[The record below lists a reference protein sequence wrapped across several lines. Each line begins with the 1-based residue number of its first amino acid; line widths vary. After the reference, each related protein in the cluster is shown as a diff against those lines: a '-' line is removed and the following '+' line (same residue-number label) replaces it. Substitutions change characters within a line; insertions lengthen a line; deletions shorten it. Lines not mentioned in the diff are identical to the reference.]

1 MPELRVV
8 AVSNDGTRL
17 VLKAADS
24 TEYTLPIDERL
35 RAAVRGDRPRL
46 GQIEIEVESHLRPR
60 DIQARIRAGATA
72 EEVAQLAGIPVDR
85 VRRFEGPVLAE
96 RAFMAERARK
106 TPVRRPGEN
115 AGPQLG
121 EAVQERLLLRGA
133 EKDTV
138 QWDSWRRDDGTW
150 EVLLVYRVAGE
161 PHSASWTYDPP
172 RRLVQAVDDEARSLI
187 GESDDLAAPEPSFPF
202 VPRIAR
208 LPRDRPLDRA
218 RGTSRPSLPPLRARR
233 GDRASERDSLTSLLE
248 AVPSFRG
255 DMVVPGTALRA
266 RTAGGARRAN
276 RRRRSPRPPRP
287 RPVPPTRTS
296 SCPARSAATA
306 TGSSAPPTAR
316 PRRTA
321 SVRAAARRSRAGTR
335 SCSARGARSRS
346 SGLRQSDRSHAT
358 VSPVSACCRL
368 ATVRRRQV
376 GIVRCGPVSF
386 RRGPGA
392 RATATGGRAPR
403 RPGGPAS
410 EDHSDHEPTY
420 RAAGMPAT
428 ASASTSWA
436 PETPEPQ

>member
-35 RAAVRGDRPRL
+35 RAAVRNDRARL

-60 DIQARIRAGATA
+60 DIQARIRAGASA

-115 AGPQLG
+115 SGPQLG

-161 PHSASWTYDPP
+161 VHTASWTYDPP
-172 RRLVQAVDDEARSLI
+172 RRLVQAVDDEARALI
-187 GESDDLAAPEPSFPF
+187 GETDDTIAAAPEPSFPF

-218 RGTSRPSLPPLRARR
+218 LDRQIDRSDRSDRQLERAP
-233 GDRASERDSLTSLLE
+233 APVEPEEERDSLTSLLE

-255 DMVVPGTALRA
+255 DMVVPEQPDGEPSEEAEAEEPPAPAASAGAGTAYADVLMPRA
-266 RTAGGARRAN
+266 VSGHRDRLHGATDRQAEADGVRPGRRAA
-276 RRRRSPRPPRP
+276 
-287 RPVPPTRTS
+287 VPS
-296 SCPARSAATA
+296 WDEI
-306 TGSSAPPTAR
+306 
-316 PRRTA
+316 
-321 SVRAAARRSRAGTR
+321 VFGTR
-335 SCSARGARSRS
+335 RKK
-346 SGLRQSDRSHAT
+346 QD
-358 VSPVSACCRL
+358 
-368 ATVRRRQV
+368 
-376 GIVRCGPVSF
+376 
-386 RRGPGA
+386 
-392 RATATGGRAPR
+392 
-403 RPGGPAS
+403 
-410 EDHSDHEPTY
+410 
-420 RAAGMPAT
+420 
-428 ASASTSWA
+428 
-436 PETPEPQ
+436 

>member
-72 EEVAQLAGIPVDR
+72 EEVAQMAGIPVDR

-115 AGPQLG
+115 SGPPLG

-208 LPRDRPLDRA
+208 LPRDRPLDRPGD
-218 RGTSRPSLPPLRARR
+218 RERPSLPAQ
-233 GDRASERDSLTSLLE
+233 ASEPEEESLTATASGERDSLTSLLE

-255 DMVVPGTALRA
+255 DLVVPER
-266 RTAGGARRAN
+266 
-276 RRRRSPRPPRP
+276 
-287 RPVPPTRTS
+287 
-296 SCPARSAATA
+296 
-306 TGSSAPPTAR
+306 
-316 PRRTA
+316 
-321 SVRAAARRSRAGTR
+321 
-335 SCSARGARSRS
+335 
-346 SGLRQSDRSHAT
+346 
-358 VSPVSACCRL
+358 
-368 ATVRRRQV
+368 
-376 GIVRCGPVSF
+376 
-386 RRGPGA
+386 
-392 RATATGGRAPR
+392 
-403 RPGGPAS
+403 
-410 EDHSDHEPTY
+410 
-420 RAAGMPAT
+420 
-428 ASASTSWA
+428 A
-436 PETPEPQ
+436 PETVPEESDPEPEAEEPPAPAASAGAAYADVLMPRSVSSHRDRLIGSTDRQAEADGVRPGRRAAVPSWDEIVFGTRRKKQE

>member
-60 DIQARIRAGATA
+60 DIQARIRAGASA

-121 EAVQERLLLRGA
+121 EAVQERLTLRGA
-133 EKDTV
+133 DKETV

-187 GESDDLAAPEPSFPF
+187 GESDDLSITPEPSFPF

-218 RGTSRPSLPPLRARR
+218 LERPERPALPSPEPVEE
-233 GDRASERDSLTSLLE
+233 SERDSLTSLLE

-255 DMVVPGTALRA
+255 DMVVPERPSDPPEEPAVEPEEEEPPA
-266 RTAGGARRAN
+266 PAASAGSAYADVLMPRSVGAHRDRLIGSTDRQAEADGVRPGRRAA
-276 RRRRSPRPPRP
+276 
-287 RPVPPTRTS
+287 VPS
-296 SCPARSAATA
+296 WDEI
-306 TGSSAPPTAR
+306 
-316 PRRTA
+316 
-321 SVRAAARRSRAGTR
+321 VFGTR
-335 SCSARGARSRS
+335 RKK
-346 SGLRQSDRSHAT
+346 Q
-358 VSPVSACCRL
+358 
-368 ATVRRRQV
+368 
-376 GIVRCGPVSF
+376 
-386 RRGPGA
+386 
-392 RATATGGRAPR
+392 
-403 RPGGPAS
+403 
-410 EDHSDHEPTY
+410 E
-420 RAAGMPAT
+420 
-428 ASASTSWA
+428 
-436 PETPEPQ
+436 

>member
-17 VLKAADS
+17 VLKAADA

-115 AGPQLG
+115 AAGPQLG

-133 EKDTV
+133 DKDTV

-150 EVLLVYRVAGE
+150 EVLLVYLVAGE

-187 GESDDLAAPEPSFPF
+187 GESDDLSAPEPSFPF

-208 LPRDRPLDRA
+208 LPRERAERSMDRALDRA
-218 RGTSRPSLPPLRARR
+218 LERPSLPAQ
-233 GDRASERDSLTSLLE
+233 ASEPAEEMTEERDSLTSLLE

-255 DMVVPGTALRA
+255 DLVVPERPTEPDPEEPVVEPAA
-266 RTAGGARRAN
+266 EEPPAPAASAGSAYADVLMPRSVGSHRDRLIGATDRQAEADGVRPGRRAA
-276 RRRRSPRPPRP
+276 
-287 RPVPPTRTS
+287 VPS
-296 SCPARSAATA
+296 WDEI
-306 TGSSAPPTAR
+306 
-316 PRRTA
+316 
-321 SVRAAARRSRAGTR
+321 VFGTR
-335 SCSARGARSRS
+335 RKK
-346 SGLRQSDRSHAT
+346 Q
-358 VSPVSACCRL
+358 
-368 ATVRRRQV
+368 
-376 GIVRCGPVSF
+376 
-386 RRGPGA
+386 
-392 RATATGGRAPR
+392 
-403 RPGGPAS
+403 
-410 EDHSDHEPTY
+410 E
-420 RAAGMPAT
+420 
-428 ASASTSWA
+428 
-436 PETPEPQ
+436 

>member
-60 DIQARIRAGATA
+60 DIQARIRAGASA

-121 EAVQERLLLRGA
+121 EAVQERLTLRGA

-187 GESDDLAAPEPSFPF
+187 GESDDLSATPEPSFPF

-218 RGTSRPSLPPLRARR
+218 LERPERPALPSPEVVEE
-233 GDRASERDSLTSLLE
+233 SERDSLTSLLE

-255 DMVVPGTALRA
+255 DMVVPERPSEAPEEPVEEPEA
-266 RTAGGARRAN
+266 EEPPAPAASAGSAYADVLMPRSVGAHRDRLIGSTDRQAEADGVRPGRRAA
-276 RRRRSPRPPRP
+276 
-287 RPVPPTRTS
+287 VPS
-296 SCPARSAATA
+296 WDEI
-306 TGSSAPPTAR
+306 
-316 PRRTA
+316 
-321 SVRAAARRSRAGTR
+321 VFGTR
-335 SCSARGARSRS
+335 RKK
-346 SGLRQSDRSHAT
+346 Q
-358 VSPVSACCRL
+358 
-368 ATVRRRQV
+368 
-376 GIVRCGPVSF
+376 
-386 RRGPGA
+386 
-392 RATATGGRAPR
+392 
-403 RPGGPAS
+403 
-410 EDHSDHEPTY
+410 E
-420 RAAGMPAT
+420 
-428 ASASTSWA
+428 
-436 PETPEPQ
+436 

>member
-115 AGPQLG
+115 SGPLLG

-172 RRLVQAVDDEARSLI
+172 RRLVQAFDDEARSLI
-187 GESDDLAAPEPSFPF
+187 GESDDLGSPEPSFPF

-218 RGTSRPSLPPLRARR
+218 LDRERPSLPSQ
-233 GDRASERDSLTSLLE
+233 ASEPAEESTGERDSLTSLLE

-255 DMVVPGTALRA
+255 DLVVPERPAESTEEPPETEPEAEEPPA
-266 RTAGGARRAN
+266 PAASAGSAYADVLMPRSVASHRDRLIGATDRQAEADGVRPGRRAA
-276 RRRRSPRPPRP
+276 
-287 RPVPPTRTS
+287 VPS
-296 SCPARSAATA
+296 WDEI
-306 TGSSAPPTAR
+306 
-316 PRRTA
+316 
-321 SVRAAARRSRAGTR
+321 VFGTR
-335 SCSARGARSRS
+335 RKK
-346 SGLRQSDRSHAT
+346 Q
-358 VSPVSACCRL
+358 
-368 ATVRRRQV
+368 
-376 GIVRCGPVSF
+376 
-386 RRGPGA
+386 
-392 RATATGGRAPR
+392 
-403 RPGGPAS
+403 
-410 EDHSDHEPTY
+410 E
-420 RAAGMPAT
+420 
-428 ASASTSWA
+428 
-436 PETPEPQ
+436 

>member
-150 EVLLVYRVAGE
+150 EVLLVYCVAGE

-172 RRLVQAVDDEARSLI
+172 RRLVQAVDEEARSLI
-187 GESDDLAAPEPSFPF
+187 GESEDLGAPEPSFPF

-218 RGTSRPSLPPLRARR
+218 LDRPSLPPAEP
-233 GDRASERDSLTSLLE
+233 GEEAVAERDSLTSLLE

-255 DMVVPGTALRA
+255 DMVVPERPSETVTVEEPDPEPEAEEPPA
-266 RTAGGARRAN
+266 PAASAGSAYADVLMPRSVASHRDRLIGATDRQAEADGVRPGRRAA
-276 RRRRSPRPPRP
+276 
-287 RPVPPTRTS
+287 VPS
-296 SCPARSAATA
+296 WDEI
-306 TGSSAPPTAR
+306 
-316 PRRTA
+316 
-321 SVRAAARRSRAGTR
+321 VFGTR
-335 SCSARGARSRS
+335 RKK
-346 SGLRQSDRSHAT
+346 Q
-358 VSPVSACCRL
+358 
-368 ATVRRRQV
+368 
-376 GIVRCGPVSF
+376 
-386 RRGPGA
+386 
-392 RATATGGRAPR
+392 
-403 RPGGPAS
+403 
-410 EDHSDHEPTY
+410 E
-420 RAAGMPAT
+420 
-428 ASASTSWA
+428 
-436 PETPEPQ
+436 

>member
-1 MPELRVV
+1 MTSAGTTREVPMPELRVV

-60 DIQARIRAGATA
+60 DIQARIRAGASA

-115 AGPQLG
+115 VGPQLG
-121 EAVQERLLLRGA
+121 EAVQERLTIRGA

-150 EVLLVYRVAGE
+150 EVMLVYRVAGE
-161 PHSASWTYDPP
+161 PHAASWTYDPP

-218 RGTSRPSLPPLRARR
+218 LDRQMERPSLPPAPPEPVEET
-233 GDRASERDSLTSLLE
+233 GDRDSLTSLLE

-255 DMVVPGTALRA
+255 DMVVPERPASTERPAVEEPVTEPEEEEPPA
-266 RTAGGARRAN
+266 PAASAGAGSAYADVLMPRSVGSHRDRLVGSTDRQAEADGVRPGRRAA
-276 RRRRSPRPPRP
+276 
-287 RPVPPTRTS
+287 VPS
-296 SCPARSAATA
+296 WDEI
-306 TGSSAPPTAR
+306 
-316 PRRTA
+316 
-321 SVRAAARRSRAGTR
+321 VFGTR
-335 SCSARGARSRS
+335 RKK
-346 SGLRQSDRSHAT
+346 QD
-358 VSPVSACCRL
+358 
-368 ATVRRRQV
+368 
-376 GIVRCGPVSF
+376 
-386 RRGPGA
+386 
-392 RATATGGRAPR
+392 
-403 RPGGPAS
+403 
-410 EDHSDHEPTY
+410 
-420 RAAGMPAT
+420 
-428 ASASTSWA
+428 
-436 PETPEPQ
+436 

>member
-72 EEVAQLAGIPVDR
+72 EEVAQMAGIPVDR

-121 EAVQERLLLRGA
+121 EAVQERLVLRGA

-150 EVLLVYRVAGE
+150 EVLLVYLVAGE

-172 RRLVQAVDDEARSLI
+172 RRLVQAVDEEARSLI

-208 LPRDRPLDRA
+208 LPRDRPLDRSLD
-218 RGTSRPSLPPLRARR
+218 RERPSLPAPPPEPLEEST
-233 GDRASERDSLTSLLE
+233 SERDSLTSLLE

-255 DMVVPGTALRA
+255 DLVVPERPVEPPVEEPVEEPEAEEPPA
-266 RTAGGARRAN
+266 PAASAGSAYADVLMPRSVGSHRDRLVGATDRQAEADGVRPGRRAA
-276 RRRRSPRPPRP
+276 
-287 RPVPPTRTS
+287 VPS
-296 SCPARSAATA
+296 WDEI
-306 TGSSAPPTAR
+306 
-316 PRRTA
+316 
-321 SVRAAARRSRAGTR
+321 VFGTR
-335 SCSARGARSRS
+335 RKK
-346 SGLRQSDRSHAT
+346 Q
-358 VSPVSACCRL
+358 
-368 ATVRRRQV
+368 
-376 GIVRCGPVSF
+376 
-386 RRGPGA
+386 
-392 RATATGGRAPR
+392 
-403 RPGGPAS
+403 
-410 EDHSDHEPTY
+410 E
-420 RAAGMPAT
+420 
-428 ASASTSWA
+428 
-436 PETPEPQ
+436 

>member
-60 DIQARIRAGATA
+60 DIQARIRAGASA

-115 AGPQLG
+115 TGPQLG
-121 EAVQERLLLRGA
+121 EAVQERLLIRGA
-133 EKDTV
+133 DKDSV

-150 EVLLVYRVAGE
+150 EVLLAYRVATE
-161 PHSASWTYDPP
+161 AHTASWTYDPP

-187 GESDDLAAPEPSFPF
+187 GESDDIAPPEPSFPF

-218 RGTSRPSLPPLRARR
+218 LDRQLERPSIPSPTPEPAEESE
-233 GDRASERDSLTSLLE
+233 DERDSLTSLLE

-255 DMVVPGTALRA
+255 DLVVPERPAPPAPATGPSAAPAASANSTSTTERPAVEEPEQEPEAEEPPAPAASAGSAYADVLMPRAVAGHRDRLVGTTDRQAEADGVRP
-266 RTAGGARRAN
+266 GRRAA
-276 RRRRSPRPPRP
+276 
-287 RPVPPTRTS
+287 VPS
-296 SCPARSAATA
+296 WDEI
-306 TGSSAPPTAR
+306 
-316 PRRTA
+316 
-321 SVRAAARRSRAGTR
+321 VFGTR
-335 SCSARGARSRS
+335 RKK
-346 SGLRQSDRSHAT
+346 QD
-358 VSPVSACCRL
+358 
-368 ATVRRRQV
+368 
-376 GIVRCGPVSF
+376 
-386 RRGPGA
+386 
-392 RATATGGRAPR
+392 
-403 RPGGPAS
+403 
-410 EDHSDHEPTY
+410 
-420 RAAGMPAT
+420 
-428 ASASTSWA
+428 
-436 PETPEPQ
+436 

>member
-72 EEVAQLAGIPVDR
+72 EEVAQMAGIPVDR

-115 AGPQLG
+115 SGPPLG
-121 EAVQERLLLRGA
+121 EAVQERLTLRGA

-187 GESDDLAAPEPSFPF
+187 GESDDLAATPEPSFPF

-208 LPRDRPLDRA
+208 LPRDRPMDRPGD
-218 RGTSRPSLPPLRARR
+218 RERQGLPPGQDSESDEELVATA
-233 GDRASERDSLTSLLE
+233 GGERDSLTSLLE

-255 DMVVPGTALRA
+255 DLVVPERA
-266 RTAGGARRAN
+266 SEPAAEEPDGEPEAEEPPAPAASAGAAYADVLMPRAVTSHRDRLVGSTDRQAEADGVRPGRRAA
-276 RRRRSPRPPRP
+276 
-287 RPVPPTRTS
+287 VPS
-296 SCPARSAATA
+296 WDEI
-306 TGSSAPPTAR
+306 
-316 PRRTA
+316 
-321 SVRAAARRSRAGTR
+321 VFGTR
-335 SCSARGARSRS
+335 RKK
-346 SGLRQSDRSHAT
+346 Q
-358 VSPVSACCRL
+358 
-368 ATVRRRQV
+368 
-376 GIVRCGPVSF
+376 
-386 RRGPGA
+386 
-392 RATATGGRAPR
+392 
-403 RPGGPAS
+403 
-410 EDHSDHEPTY
+410 E
-420 RAAGMPAT
+420 
-428 ASASTSWA
+428 
-436 PETPEPQ
+436 

>member
-115 AGPQLG
+115 AAGPQLG
-121 EAVQERLLLRGA
+121 EAVQERLLIRGA

-187 GESDDLAAPEPSFPF
+187 GESDDLGTPEPSFPF

-208 LPRDRPLDRA
+208 LPRDRPLDRQA
-218 RGTSRPSLPPLRARR
+218 ERPVLPPPSEA
-233 GDRASERDSLTSLLE
+233 DEEIVSERDSLTSILE
-248 AVPSFRG
+248 AVPSYRG
-255 DMVVPGTALRA
+255 DLVVPELPSAEPQEEPVSVEEVA
-266 RTAGGARRAN
+266 EEESAAPAASAGSAYADVLMPRSVNGHRDRLIGATDRQAEADGVRPGRRAA
-276 RRRRSPRPPRP
+276 
-287 RPVPPTRTS
+287 VPS
-296 SCPARSAATA
+296 WDEI
-306 TGSSAPPTAR
+306 
-316 PRRTA
+316 
-321 SVRAAARRSRAGTR
+321 VFGTR
-335 SCSARGARSRS
+335 RKK
-346 SGLRQSDRSHAT
+346 Q
-358 VSPVSACCRL
+358 
-368 ATVRRRQV
+368 
-376 GIVRCGPVSF
+376 
-386 RRGPGA
+386 
-392 RATATGGRAPR
+392 
-403 RPGGPAS
+403 
-410 EDHSDHEPTY
+410 E
-420 RAAGMPAT
+420 
-428 ASASTSWA
+428 
-436 PETPEPQ
+436 

>member
-60 DIQARIRAGATA
+60 DIQARIRAGASA
-72 EEVAQLAGIPVDR
+72 EEVASLAGIPVDR

-115 AGPQLG
+115 TGPQLG
-121 EAVQERLLLRGA
+121 EAVSERLLLRGA
-133 EKDTV
+133 DKETV

-150 EVLLVYRVAGE
+150 EVLLVYRVATE

-187 GESDDLAAPEPSFPF
+187 GETDDITAPEPSFPF

-208 LPRDRPLDRA
+208 LPRDRPSLDRPLDRA
-218 RGTSRPSLPPLRARR
+218 LDRQLERPSAPPPPEPPEENTAT
-233 GDRASERDSLTSLLE
+233 GATATAAVSESERDSLTSLLE

-255 DMVVPGTALRA
+255 DMIVPERPALPPTDLPPTEEPEQDPEAEEPPAASAGAGSAYADVLMPRSVASHRDRLVGTTDRQAEADGVRP
-266 RTAGGARRAN
+266 GRRAA
-276 RRRRSPRPPRP
+276 
-287 RPVPPTRTS
+287 VPS
-296 SCPARSAATA
+296 WDEI
-306 TGSSAPPTAR
+306 
-316 PRRTA
+316 
-321 SVRAAARRSRAGTR
+321 VFGTR
-335 SCSARGARSRS
+335 RKK
-346 SGLRQSDRSHAT
+346 Q
-358 VSPVSACCRL
+358 
-368 ATVRRRQV
+368 
-376 GIVRCGPVSF
+376 
-386 RRGPGA
+386 
-392 RATATGGRAPR
+392 
-403 RPGGPAS
+403 
-410 EDHSDHEPTY
+410 E
-420 RAAGMPAT
+420 
-428 ASASTSWA
+428 
-436 PETPEPQ
+436 

>member
-121 EAVQERLLLRGA
+121 EAVQERLVLRGA

-150 EVLLVYRVAGE
+150 EVLLVYCVAGE

-187 GESDDLAAPEPSFPF
+187 GESEDLGAPEPSFPF

-218 RGTSRPSLPPLRARR
+218 LDRPSLPPAEPVEETV
-233 GDRASERDSLTSLLE
+233 AERDSLTSLLE

-255 DMVVPGTALRA
+255 DMVVPERPSETAVVDEPDPEPEA
-266 RTAGGARRAN
+266 EEPPAPAASAGSAYADVLMPRSVASHRDRLIGATDRQAEADGVRPGRRAA
-276 RRRRSPRPPRP
+276 
-287 RPVPPTRTS
+287 VPS
-296 SCPARSAATA
+296 WDEI
-306 TGSSAPPTAR
+306 
-316 PRRTA
+316 
-321 SVRAAARRSRAGTR
+321 VFGTR
-335 SCSARGARSRS
+335 RKK
-346 SGLRQSDRSHAT
+346 Q
-358 VSPVSACCRL
+358 
-368 ATVRRRQV
+368 
-376 GIVRCGPVSF
+376 
-386 RRGPGA
+386 
-392 RATATGGRAPR
+392 
-403 RPGGPAS
+403 
-410 EDHSDHEPTY
+410 E
-420 RAAGMPAT
+420 
-428 ASASTSWA
+428 
-436 PETPEPQ
+436 

>member
-72 EEVAQLAGIPVDR
+72 EEVAQMAGIPVDR

-115 AGPQLG
+115 SGPPLG

-208 LPRDRPLDRA
+208 LPRDRPLDRPGD
-218 RGTSRPSLPPLRARR
+218 RERPSLPAQ
-233 GDRASERDSLTSLLE
+233 ASEPDEESLTATASGERDSLTSLLE

-255 DMVVPGTALRA
+255 DLVVPERA
-266 RTAGGARRAN
+266 PEAVPEEPDPEPAEAEEPAAPAASAGAAYADVLMPRSVTSHRDRLIGSTDRQAEADGVRPGRRAA
-276 RRRRSPRPPRP
+276 
-287 RPVPPTRTS
+287 VPS
-296 SCPARSAATA
+296 WDEI
-306 TGSSAPPTAR
+306 
-316 PRRTA
+316 
-321 SVRAAARRSRAGTR
+321 VFGTR
-335 SCSARGARSRS
+335 RKK
-346 SGLRQSDRSHAT
+346 Q
-358 VSPVSACCRL
+358 
-368 ATVRRRQV
+368 
-376 GIVRCGPVSF
+376 
-386 RRGPGA
+386 
-392 RATATGGRAPR
+392 
-403 RPGGPAS
+403 
-410 EDHSDHEPTY
+410 E
-420 RAAGMPAT
+420 
-428 ASASTSWA
+428 
-436 PETPEPQ
+436 

>member
-35 RAAVRGDRPRL
+35 RAAVRNDRARL

-60 DIQARIRAGATA
+60 DIQARIRAGASA
-72 EEVAQLAGIPVDR
+72 EEVAQMAGIPVDR

-115 AGPQLG
+115 SGPQLG

-161 PHSASWTYDPP
+161 VHTASWTYDPP
-172 RRLVQAVDDEARSLI
+172 RRLVQAVDDEARALI
-187 GESDDLAAPEPSFPF
+187 GETDDTIAAAPEPSFPF

-218 RGTSRPSLPPLRARR
+218 LDRQIDRSDRQLE
-233 GDRASERDSLTSLLE
+233 RASASASAEAEDERDSLTSLLE

-255 DMVVPGTALRA
+255 DMVVPEQPDSSEPLEEAEAEEPPAPAASAGAGSAYADVLMPRAVSGHRDRLTGTTDRQAEADGVRP
-266 RTAGGARRAN
+266 GRRAA
-276 RRRRSPRPPRP
+276 
-287 RPVPPTRTS
+287 VPS
-296 SCPARSAATA
+296 WDEI
-306 TGSSAPPTAR
+306 
-316 PRRTA
+316 
-321 SVRAAARRSRAGTR
+321 VFGTR
-335 SCSARGARSRS
+335 RKK
-346 SGLRQSDRSHAT
+346 QD
-358 VSPVSACCRL
+358 
-368 ATVRRRQV
+368 
-376 GIVRCGPVSF
+376 
-386 RRGPGA
+386 
-392 RATATGGRAPR
+392 
-403 RPGGPAS
+403 
-410 EDHSDHEPTY
+410 
-420 RAAGMPAT
+420 
-428 ASASTSWA
+428 
-436 PETPEPQ
+436 

>member
-115 AGPQLG
+115 SGPLLG

-187 GESDDLAAPEPSFPF
+187 GESDGLGVPEPSFPF

-208 LPRDRPLDRA
+208 LPRDRPFDRD
-218 RGTSRPSLPPLRARR
+218 RDRDRERPALPAQAPEPAEEST
-233 GDRASERDSLTSLLE
+233 GERDSLTSLLE

-255 DMVVPGTALRA
+255 DLVVPER
-266 RTAGGARRAN
+266 
-276 RRRRSPRPPRP
+276 
-287 RPVPPTRTS
+287 
-296 SCPARSAATA
+296 
-306 TGSSAPPTAR
+306 
-316 PRRTA
+316 
-321 SVRAAARRSRAGTR
+321 
-335 SCSARGARSRS
+335 
-346 SGLRQSDRSHAT
+346 
-358 VSPVSACCRL
+358 
-368 ATVRRRQV
+368 
-376 GIVRCGPVSF
+376 
-386 RRGPGA
+386 
-392 RATATGGRAPR
+392 
-403 RPGGPAS
+403 
-410 EDHSDHEPTY
+410 
-420 RAAGMPAT
+420 
-428 ASASTSWA
+428 
-436 PETPEPQ
+436 TPEPGEKPAQEPVVEEPPAASAGAGSAYADVLMPRSVGSHRDRLIGATDRQAEADGVRPGRRAAVPSWDEIVFGTRRKKQE

>member
-17 VLKAADS
+17 VLKAADA

-115 AGPQLG
+115 SGPLLG
-121 EAVQERLLLRGA
+121 ETVQERLLLRGA
-133 EKDTV
+133 DKDTV

-150 EVLLVYRVAGE
+150 EVLLVYLVAGE

-187 GESDDLAAPEPSFPF
+187 GESDDLAVAEPSFPF

-208 LPRDRPLDRA
+208 LPRDRTMDRA
-218 RGTSRPSLPPLRARR
+218 LDR
-233 GDRASERDSLTSLLE
+233 GDRERPGLPAQPSEPAEESAGERDSLTSLLE

-255 DMVVPGTALRA
+255 DLVVPEPPPEPEEEAAEEVMEEEPPASAASAGSAYADVLMPRA
-266 RTAGGARRAN
+266 VSSHRDRLTGATDRQAEADGVRPGRRAA
-276 RRRRSPRPPRP
+276 
-287 RPVPPTRTS
+287 VPS
-296 SCPARSAATA
+296 WDEI
-306 TGSSAPPTAR
+306 
-316 PRRTA
+316 
-321 SVRAAARRSRAGTR
+321 VFGTR
-335 SCSARGARSRS
+335 RKK
-346 SGLRQSDRSHAT
+346 Q
-358 VSPVSACCRL
+358 
-368 ATVRRRQV
+368 
-376 GIVRCGPVSF
+376 
-386 RRGPGA
+386 
-392 RATATGGRAPR
+392 
-403 RPGGPAS
+403 
-410 EDHSDHEPTY
+410 E
-420 RAAGMPAT
+420 
-428 ASASTSWA
+428 
-436 PETPEPQ
+436 

>member
-35 RAAVRGDRPRL
+35 RAAVRNDRARL

-60 DIQARIRAGATA
+60 DIQARIRAGASA
-72 EEVAQLAGIPVDR
+72 EEVAQFAGIPVDR

-115 AGPQLG
+115 TGPQLG

-133 EKDTV
+133 DKETV

-187 GESDDLAAPEPSFPF
+187 GETDDVAAPEPSFPF

-218 RGTSRPSLPPLRARR
+218 LDRQMERPAPPPPPEPDEHNVTAS
-233 GDRASERDSLTSLLE
+233 ASERDSLTSLLE

-255 DMVVPGTALRA
+255 DMVVPERPAPPEPPPTTSAAQEPEADEPSAAAASAGAGSAYADVLMPRAVAGHRDRLTGTTDRQAEADGVRP
-266 RTAGGARRAN
+266 GRRAA
-276 RRRRSPRPPRP
+276 
-287 RPVPPTRTS
+287 VPS
-296 SCPARSAATA
+296 WDEI
-306 TGSSAPPTAR
+306 
-316 PRRTA
+316 
-321 SVRAAARRSRAGTR
+321 VFGTR
-335 SCSARGARSRS
+335 RKK
-346 SGLRQSDRSHAT
+346 QD
-358 VSPVSACCRL
+358 
-368 ATVRRRQV
+368 
-376 GIVRCGPVSF
+376 
-386 RRGPGA
+386 
-392 RATATGGRAPR
+392 
-403 RPGGPAS
+403 
-410 EDHSDHEPTY
+410 
-420 RAAGMPAT
+420 
-428 ASASTSWA
+428 
-436 PETPEPQ
+436 

>member
-35 RAAVRGDRPRL
+35 RAAVRNDRARL

-60 DIQARIRAGATA
+60 DIQARIRAGASA

-115 AGPQLG
+115 TGTGPQLG

-133 EKDTV
+133 DKETV
-138 QWDSWRRDDGTW
+138 LWDSWRRDDGTW

-187 GESDDLAAPEPSFPF
+187 GEPTDADSAAAPEPSFPF

-218 RGTSRPSLPPLRARR
+218 LDRQMERPTAPEPEEST
-233 GDRASERDSLTSLLE
+233 GSERDSLTSLLE

-255 DMVVPGTALRA
+255 DMVVPE
-266 RTAGGARRAN
+266 
-276 RRRRSPRPPRP
+276 RPA
-287 RPVPPTRTS
+287 PP
-296 SCPARSAATA
+296 PE
-306 TGSSAPPTAR
+306 PPTA
-316 PRRTA
+316 
-321 SVRAAARRSRAGTR
+321 
-335 SCSARGARSRS
+335 
-346 SGLRQSDRSHAT
+346 
-358 VSPVSACCRL
+358 
-368 ATVRRRQV
+368 
-376 GIVRCGPVSF
+376 
-386 RRGPGA
+386 
-392 RATATGGRAPR
+392 
-403 RPGGPAS
+403 
-410 EDHSDHEPTY
+410 E
-420 RAAGMPAT
+420 PAT
-428 ASASTSWA
+428 AQEPDSEEPPATAASAGAGSAYADVLMPRAVAGHRDRLTGTTDRQAEADGVRPGRRAAVPSWD
-436 PETPEPQ
+436 EIVFGTRRKKQD

>member
-35 RAAVRGDRPRL
+35 RAAVRNDRARL

-60 DIQARIRAGATA
+60 DIQARIRAGASA
-72 EEVAQLAGIPVDR
+72 EEVAQFAGIPVDR

-115 AGPQLG
+115 TGPQLG

-133 EKDTV
+133 DKETV

-187 GESDDLAAPEPSFPF
+187 GETDDVAAPEPSFPF

-218 RGTSRPSLPPLRARR
+218 LDRQMERPAPPPPPEPDEHIVTAS
-233 GDRASERDSLTSLLE
+233 ASERDSLTSLLE

-255 DMVVPGTALRA
+255 DMVVPERPAPPEPPPTTPAAQEPEAGEPPAAAASAGAGSAYADVLMPRAVAGHRDRLTGTTDRQAEADGVRP
-266 RTAGGARRAN
+266 GRRAA
-276 RRRRSPRPPRP
+276 
-287 RPVPPTRTS
+287 VPS
-296 SCPARSAATA
+296 WDEI
-306 TGSSAPPTAR
+306 
-316 PRRTA
+316 
-321 SVRAAARRSRAGTR
+321 VFGTR
-335 SCSARGARSRS
+335 RKK
-346 SGLRQSDRSHAT
+346 QD
-358 VSPVSACCRL
+358 
-368 ATVRRRQV
+368 
-376 GIVRCGPVSF
+376 
-386 RRGPGA
+386 
-392 RATATGGRAPR
+392 
-403 RPGGPAS
+403 
-410 EDHSDHEPTY
+410 
-420 RAAGMPAT
+420 
-428 ASASTSWA
+428 
-436 PETPEPQ
+436 

>member
-150 EVLLVYRVAGE
+150 EVLLVYCVAGE

-172 RRLVQAVDDEARSLI
+172 RRLVQAVDEEARSLI
-187 GESDDLAAPEPSFPF
+187 GESEDLGAPEPSFPF

-218 RGTSRPSLPPLRARR
+218 LDRPSLPPAEPAEEAA
-233 GDRASERDSLTSLLE
+233 GERDSLTSLLE

-255 DMVVPGTALRA
+255 DMVVPERPSETASIEEPPALEEEPEMEEPPA
-266 RTAGGARRAN
+266 PAASAGSAYADVLMPRSVASHRDRLIGATDRQAEADGVRPGRRAA
-276 RRRRSPRPPRP
+276 
-287 RPVPPTRTS
+287 VPS
-296 SCPARSAATA
+296 WDEI
-306 TGSSAPPTAR
+306 
-316 PRRTA
+316 
-321 SVRAAARRSRAGTR
+321 VFGTR
-335 SCSARGARSRS
+335 RKK
-346 SGLRQSDRSHAT
+346 Q
-358 VSPVSACCRL
+358 
-368 ATVRRRQV
+368 
-376 GIVRCGPVSF
+376 
-386 RRGPGA
+386 
-392 RATATGGRAPR
+392 
-403 RPGGPAS
+403 
-410 EDHSDHEPTY
+410 E
-420 RAAGMPAT
+420 
-428 ASASTSWA
+428 
-436 PETPEPQ
+436 

>member
-46 GQIEIEVESHLRPR
+46 GQIGIEVESHLRPR
-60 DIQARIRAGATA
+60 DIQARIRAGASA

-121 EAVQERLLLRGA
+121 EAVQERLTLRGA
-133 EKDTV
+133 DKETV

-187 GESDDLAAPEPSFPF
+187 GESDDLASTPEPSFPF

-218 RGTSRPSLPPLRARR
+218 LERPERPALPPPEPVEE
-233 GDRASERDSLTSLLE
+233 SERDSLTSLLE

-255 DMVVPGTALRA
+255 DMVVPERPSDPPEEPAVEPEEEEPPA
-266 RTAGGARRAN
+266 PAASAGSAYADVLMPRSVGAHRDRLIGSTDRQAEADGVRPGRRAA
-276 RRRRSPRPPRP
+276 
-287 RPVPPTRTS
+287 VPS
-296 SCPARSAATA
+296 WDEI
-306 TGSSAPPTAR
+306 
-316 PRRTA
+316 
-321 SVRAAARRSRAGTR
+321 VFGTR
-335 SCSARGARSRS
+335 RKK
-346 SGLRQSDRSHAT
+346 Q
-358 VSPVSACCRL
+358 
-368 ATVRRRQV
+368 
-376 GIVRCGPVSF
+376 
-386 RRGPGA
+386 
-392 RATATGGRAPR
+392 
-403 RPGGPAS
+403 
-410 EDHSDHEPTY
+410 E
-420 RAAGMPAT
+420 
-428 ASASTSWA
+428 
-436 PETPEPQ
+436 

>member
-35 RAAVRGDRPRL
+35 RAAVRNDRARL

-60 DIQARIRAGATA
+60 DIQARIRAGASA
-72 EEVAQLAGIPVDR
+72 EEVAQFAGIPVDR

-115 AGPQLG
+115 TGPQLG

-133 EKDTV
+133 DKETV

-161 PHSASWTYDPP
+161 PHSASWTYDAP

-187 GESDDLAAPEPSFPF
+187 GETDDVAAPEPSFPF

-218 RGTSRPSLPPLRARR
+218 LDRQIERPAPPPAPEPEERV
-233 GDRASERDSLTSLLE
+233 GGVTASERDSLTSLLE

-255 DMVVPGTALRA
+255 DMVVPERPAPPEPPAIEPAAQEPEAEEPPAPAASAGAGSAYADVLMPRAVAGHRDRLTGTTDRQAEADGVRP
-266 RTAGGARRAN
+266 GRRAA
-276 RRRRSPRPPRP
+276 
-287 RPVPPTRTS
+287 VPS
-296 SCPARSAATA
+296 WDEI
-306 TGSSAPPTAR
+306 
-316 PRRTA
+316 
-321 SVRAAARRSRAGTR
+321 VFGTR
-335 SCSARGARSRS
+335 RKK
-346 SGLRQSDRSHAT
+346 QD
-358 VSPVSACCRL
+358 
-368 ATVRRRQV
+368 
-376 GIVRCGPVSF
+376 
-386 RRGPGA
+386 
-392 RATATGGRAPR
+392 
-403 RPGGPAS
+403 
-410 EDHSDHEPTY
+410 
-420 RAAGMPAT
+420 
-428 ASASTSWA
+428 
-436 PETPEPQ
+436 